1 MMKRLVVLLLLAGAA
16 YFGYQKFS
24 AAAPAKTF
32 ARFAEAW
39 ARGRTD
45 EAMTFAEGGSVKKVL
60 EQKNFVQVICAP
72 WQVDAWHG
80 FSTSVNSSSTNAEG
94 DLDLDVEQ
102 SIAFDPPGATS
113 GIGGA
118 AVGKFHHVATLKKTP
133 DGWKVIAFKP
143 ECVSVTLVRGNH

>member
-1 MMKRLVVLLLLAGAA
+1 MKRLFALALLMGAA
-16 YFGYQKFS
+16 YFGWRQFS
-24 AAAPAKTF
+24 GAAPAKTF
-32 ARFAEAW
+32 DKFAEAW

-45 EAMTFAEGGSVKKVL
+45 EAMTMAEGDSVKKVL

-72 WQVDAWHG
+72 WQVDAFHG
-80 FSTSVNSSSTNAEG
+80 FKTSVNNSSTNASG

-133 DGWKVIAFKP
+133 GGWKVIAFTP
-143 ECVSVTLVRGNH
+143 ECVSVTLLRGR